1 MVFYHAQDLPD
12 VGPEQVLLEEVRR
25 SYTIVKWL
33 ELMIAAWQVSAED
46 PDLEWQ
52 RLQEASED
60 DPGGLESAPLT
71 AMATSRSTGLP
82 MLGTV
87 VRFEKGGVV
96 APTEY
101 AAWLDRY
108 ERERLLAI
116 RAAKMAIDA
125 GVQERLVRLAEREVD
140 TIVAV
145 FRAAFAEMGLE
156 LTPDRVAVIGRQL
169 RSIGGAPGAAQ
180 TA

>member
-1 MVFYHAQDLPD
+1 MTFYQVQDLPQ

-25 SYTIVKWL
+25 AYTIVKWL
-33 ELMIAAWQVSAED
+33 ELMISAWQTSPED
-46 PDLEWQ
+46 PDAEWQ
-52 RLQEASED
+52 RLQVESED
-60 DPGGLESAPLT
+60 GGAEDAPLT
-71 AMATSRSTGLP
+71 AMAVSKSTGLP
-82 MLGTV
+82 MLGTI
-87 VRFEKGGVV
+87 VRWDKGGTV

-145 FRAAFAEMGLE
+145 FRASFAEMNLE

-169 RSIGGAPGAAQ
+169 RAIGGTVGQAQ
-180 TA
+180 TAG